1 MMDVTAPWHLLTR
14 IAFRFGF
21 VYVGLFCLLFAQ
33 IVFVYAGVFTGLL
46 PPGAVIWQLTQIAP
60 VLTWVGR
67 HVFGIEAVLHLDSHS
82 GDQTVVW
89 LMLFV
94 LVVLA
99 AVATLLWSVLDRRR
113 QDYTRLYAWFL
124 LFVRLTLGGQM
135 LFYAI
140 AKVIPTQM
148 PAPPL
153 TALLRPFGE
162 LSPASVLWLQVG
174 SSMPYEIAL
183 GTVELVAGLLL
194 FYTRTATLGAL
205 LCAMSMAQV
214 FLLNMSFDVPVK
226 ILSFHLLLLSLV
238 LLAPQLG
245 RLADVLIRQRT
256 AQPATQPPLFTG
268 ARANRMATVVV
279 ALLGVWVLAGC
290 LVEGVAGWRE
300 YGGGRPKPELYG
312 IWEVSRFADGTT
324 ELPPLTTDE
333 SRWQRVV
340 VDAPGVITY
349 QLMDGE
355 LVDEPATID
364 GGVISVPDLPASLHY
379 TRQGQDRLQLQG
391 QLAGRPVSMTLHRVD
406 PKSFELRKRGFHW
419 VQDYPHFA

>member
-1 MMDVTAPWHLLTR
+1 MMNVTATWHLLTR

-33 IVFVYAGVFTGLL
+33 IVFVYAGVFTRLL
-46 PPGAVIWQLTQIAP
+46 PPDAVIWQLTQIAP

-94 LVVLA
+94 LVVIA
-99 AVATLLWSVLDRRR
+99 AVATLIWSVLDRRR

-140 AKVIPTQM
+140 NKVIPIQM

-174 SSMPYEIAL
+174 SSMPYEIVL

-238 LLAPQLG
+238 LLAPQVG

-268 ARANRMATVVV
+268 ARANRAATAVV

-290 LVEGVAGWRE
+290 LVEGVAGWSE

-312 IWEVSRFADGTT
+312 IWEVTRFADGAT
-324 ELPPLTTDE
+324 ELPPLTTDV
-333 SRWQRVV
+333 SRWQRLV
-340 VDAPGVITY
+340 VDEPGVITY

-355 LVDEPATID
+355 LIDEPATIE
-364 GGVISVPDLPASLHY
+364 GEVISVPELSASLRY
-379 TRQGQDRLQLQG
+379 TRPAPDRLQLQG

-406 PKSFELRKRGFHW
+406 PKSFELHNRGFHW